1 MPKQMKKLTKTMQTN
16 PKGGNTMKDY
26 LMRISTAEADV
37 EIEPRNDLDT
47 ILLSI
52 EDENG
57 MKAMA
62 LDAGQAEKLAA
73 MLTIAVSIAR
83 GK

>member
-1 MPKQMKKLTKTMQTN
+1 
-16 PKGGNTMKDY
+16 MKDY

-52 EDENG
+52 EDEQG

-62 LDAGQAEKLAA
+62 LDASQAEKLAA
-73 MLTIAVSIAR
+73 MLTIAVGIAR

>member
-1 MPKQMKKLTKTMQTN
+1 MPKQMKKLAKTMQTN

-52 EDENG
+52 EDESG
-57 MKAMA
+57 LKAMA

>member
-1 MPKQMKKLTKTMQTN
+1 MPKQMKKLAKTMQTN

-52 EDENG
+52 EDETG
-57 MKAMA
+57 LKAMA

>member
-1 MPKQMKKLTKTMQTN
+1 MPKQMKKLAKTMQTN
-16 PKGGNTMKDY
+16 PRGVNMMKDY

-52 EDENG
+52 EDDAG
-57 MKAMA
+57 LKAMT

-73 MLTIAVSIAR
+73 MLTIAVGIAR